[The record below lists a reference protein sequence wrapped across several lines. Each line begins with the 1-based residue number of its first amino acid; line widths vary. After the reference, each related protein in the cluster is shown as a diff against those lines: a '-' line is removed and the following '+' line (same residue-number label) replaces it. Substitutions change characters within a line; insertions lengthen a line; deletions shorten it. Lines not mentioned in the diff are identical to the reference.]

1 MMASDRL
8 DAERIIEYFKGKS
21 ILITGATGFL
31 GKILVEK
38 ILRVQPDVKKIYL
51 LVRAIDQASANQR
64 VQSEVDSSHPSM
76 HLFLFF
82 YTYLINFVL
91 SSFFNI

>member
-31 GKILVEK
+31 GK
-38 ILRVQPDVKKIYL
+38 
-51 LVRAIDQASANQR
+51 S
-64 VQSEVDSSHPSM
+64 
-76 HLFLFF
+76 
-82 YTYLINFVL
+82 TLIVCAY
-91 SSFFNI
+91 I